1 MKKLKEWCEKHITAS
16 SINMVIALI
25 LLFTGFPL
33 VMADRLIGVVL
44 LVIGCYLLT
53 LDLEVK

>member
-1 MKKLKEWCEKHITAS
+1 MKKLKEWCEKHLTAS
-16 SINMVIALI
+16 FINMVIALI

-33 VMADRLIGVVL
+33 VMSDSLVGVVL